1 MSNSITRKELVNL
14 VARSA
19 KELNLYI
26 EFFVVSVLEDSSEA
40 YVELHAGSN
49 IPECMKQ
56 IVMVLKHLH
65 DTKDLT
71 IAFCLKANGIEF
83 VIRHDMNPDEM
94 LGMWQA
100 ATKKAR
106 EEYEASPAY
115 AEYQRRR
122 AIKDKED
129 QAEAD
134 ALLAKFDEVVKNKT
148 QLAQWMHDFALVND
162 NIGVIFD
169 KNQLADKLEAAGYVN
184 GEFVGVPAS
193 DFNADM
199 ALRWAVG
206 QAIDHLRRNMP
217 IHPAL
222 SNHFIGRKLERPK
235 LGGE

>member
-19 KELNLYI
+19 EELNLYI

-49 IPECMKQ
+49 IPESMKQ

-106 EEYEASPAY
+106 DEYEASPAY
-115 AEYQRRR
+115 VEYQRRR

-129 QAEAD
+129 QAEANTM
-134 ALLAKFDEVVKNKT
+134 LAKFDEVVKDEA

-162 NIGVIFD
+162 NISVVFD
-169 KNQLADKLEAAGYVN
+169 HNALADKLEANGYVIN
-184 GEFVGVPAS
+184 EFVGVPAA

-199 ALRWAVG
+199 AFRWAVG

-235 LGGE
+235 RGGE